1 MNLDKT
7 KLRLERQLNDV
18 GDEVSALI
26 AVSRPILLGVL
37 YALRSDVVKEVGGY
51 EKVKLKMISRLYR
64 PGDGDCGICFEYAV
78 HDAMNRGEHS
88 VLERVSDALKQ
99 CSISGTNHASIL
111 FGVEKNGSQS
121 IIDSASDILTDE
133 SRVLSGVA
141 GQPAKLKRHLNMLA
155 AAFRK
160 PTTRLALP
168 YSISGLWKADL
179 FLGSQSDDRWVGT
192 SVKINQTALEG
203 ANGLRV
209 GIIPTRQGNS
219 DAIRKD
225 ESKNLIVC
233 PLPHDASFMQVFYEG
248 QQIVQQFIA
257 ADANL
262 PREVALARPAH
273 REVARILADR
283 REFSIIDVVEAIGPL
298 AQPEL
303 LETAEK
309 DVDTTHAGNQ
319 ENKIKIGRVIAPRAK
334 NIR

>member
-1 MNLDKT
+1 MSFDKT
-7 KLRLERQLNDV
+7 RLRLERQVNDV
-18 GDEVSALI
+18 SDEVSALI

-37 YALRSDVVKEVGGY
+37 YALKLDVVKEVGGY
-51 EKVKLKMISRLYR
+51 ENVKLKMVPRLYR

-78 HDAMNRGEHS
+78 HDAMNRGES
-88 VLERVSDALKQ
+88 NVIERVSDALKQ

-141 GQPAKLKRHLNMLA
+141 GRPAKLKRHLNMLA

-203 ANGLRV
+203 ANGLRI

-225 ESKNLIVC
+225 EGKNLIVC

-248 QQIVQQFIA
+248 WQIIQQFIA

-283 REFSIIDVVEAIGPL
+283 REFPIVDVVEAIGPL

-303 LETAEK
+303 LQTAEK
-309 DVDTTHAGNQ
+309 DVSTIHAGNQ
-319 ENKIKIGRVIAPRAK
+319 ENKIKVGRVIAPRAK